1 MKTIFTL
8 IISVALL
15 PALFAQSE
23 GNEPSYSLLFA
34 DVGFQPDFFLNYTM
48 QDPYLNTGEMQPAGK
63 PAPKAWKPIAVTS
76 GLLMISGFCDGTSEV
91 LKIKYN
97 SFERVFPGANDQF
110 WDYNI
115 SWKNKYKDGNPPD
128 PAFFGSKTA
137 FVWTTDGYHMMR
149 AFRNATMIT
158 ALVIPLQDI
167 RHKTWKQYLQEGI
180 INYFSYTVG
189 FNLAYD
195 VVFK

>member
-1 MKTIFTL
+1 MKLIFTL
-8 IISVALL
+8 ILSLALL
-15 PALFAQSE
+15 PPVSGQTDEPEQSL
-23 GNEPSYSLLFA
+23 SLLFS
-34 DVGFQPDFFLNYTM
+34 DTGIQPDPFSKYLKH
-48 QDPYLNTGEMQPAGK
+48 DLYLNTGEIQPVK
-63 PAPKAWKPIAVTS
+63 KQSQKAWKPLAITS

-97 SFERVFPGANDQF
+97 RFESVFPGANDQF

-115 SWKNKYKDGNPPD
+115 SWKNKYKDGKPPD
-128 PAFFGSKTA
+128 AAFLGSKTA
-137 FVWTTDGYHMMR
+137 LVWTTDGYHLMR
-149 AFRNATMIT
+149 AMRNATMIT

-167 RHKTWKQYLQEGI
+167 KHKNWKQYLQEGI
-180 INYFSYTVG
+180 ISYFAYTAG